1 MNIVTK
7 PIKSADENI
16 CGAEFSVVSNGS
28 GMDYGTA
35 SQKLTFNA
43 FAGGDYG
50 SIASG
55 LFVFAS
61 DTANATI
68 QLDYELAAQFSVR
81 EFKQAIIKKPD
92 PESGESS
99 SEILYKDNV
108 NVSVAVIRGGEVL
121 FSKGYNLK
129 EEGEDG
135 SWVDTSET
143 GIYSG
148 GGFSISMP
156 AAMGAPYVAELHRLD
171 MHSAA
176 IRISASTASI
186 TASVK
191 LLFPLEDKSGGF
203 TTREQEAIDKSLK
216 VFEGNTE
223 FLYLDSE
230 GKVTVGVGFM
240 LPDESSALAYPFLDF
255 DDNPASDEQKRAEW
269 RTVHALATGHL
280 AGWYED
286 STNLYLSD
294 DFIESHLQSLVAE
307 SFNELTRI
315 YPDFGK
321 YPSAARVALQDMI
334 YNLGMT
340 KLNENF
346 PNLKAAVNRQ
356 DWVTA
361 AAESHRK
368 GPNEDR
374 NNAVRDLFLKAA
386 GAGL

>member
-16 CGAEFSVVSNGS
+16 CGAEFSVVGNGS
-28 GMDYGTA
+28 NLDYGTA
-35 SQKLTFNA
+35 SQELTFNA
-43 FAGGDYG
+43 FSGDDSG
-50 SIASG
+50 SSASG
-55 LFVFAS
+55 VFVFAS

-68 QLDYELAAQFSVR
+68 QLDYKLAAQFSVR
-81 EFKQAIIKKPD
+81 EFKQATIKKPD
-92 PESGESS
+92 PESGETS
-99 SEILYKDNV
+99 SEIVYQDNV
-108 NVSVAVIRGGEVL
+108 NVSLVVIRDSEVL

-129 EEGEDG
+129 EEDAEGN
-135 SWVDTSET
+135 WVNTSES
-143 GIYSG
+143 GVYSG

-156 AAMGAPYVAELHRLD
+156 AVMGAPYVAALQRLD
-171 MHSAA
+171 IHSAA
-176 IRISASTASI
+176 IRITASKSSI

-203 TTREQEAIDKSLK
+203 TTREQEAIEKSLK
-216 VFEGNTE
+216 VFEGNTD

-240 LPDESSALAYPFLDF
+240 LPDESSALALPFLDF
-255 DDNPASDEQKRAEW
+255 DDNPASDEQKREEW
-269 RTVHALATGHL
+269 RTVHALATGHS

-346 PNLKAAVNRQ
+346 PNLNAAVKRQ

-386 GAGL
+386 GSGL